1 MILTPDGQAT
11 LIIDCA
17 ALAANWRFL
26 AAQAAPA
33 ACAAAVKADAYGV
46 GIAVAV
52 PTLAHAGCRTFF
64 VAHVAE
70 GVQARAGLRHIGLG
84 DAEARVFVLNGFHA
98 FAAPLSRW
106 KEATLRPVLNSWP
119 ELAAWTDVA
128 GDLGGGGAALQV
140 DTGMNRVGLSM
151 AEAAALT
158 PATLAASQTDLF
170 ISHFLLADQPN
181 DPINAAQIAR
191 FDQLRQGPLGALP
204 ASLAN
209 SAGILL
215 PSRPHYDLV
224 RPGFGLYGGNP
235 RPAFPNPMQAV
246 VSLHAPILQVRDLA
260 PGETAGYGGAWTARR
275 PTRLATL
282 GIGYADGLPRNA
294 RTVGNADGPFAL
306 VGSTRCPLVGRI
318 SMDLSLVDVTDASAD
333 DARPGA
339 PVELLGRSTTV
350 DDLAA
355 ACGTVGYEVLTRL
368 GRRFTRQVLGWPQGI
383 ARRDAVM

>member
-1 MILTPDGQAT
+1 MTPSPDGQAVLT
-11 LIIDCA
+11 IDCD
-17 ALAANWRFL
+17 ALAANWRVL
-26 AAQAAPA
+26 AGHSAPA
-33 ACAAAVKADAYGV
+33 ACAAAVKADAYGI

-52 PTLAHAGCRTFF
+52 PALARAGCRTFF

-70 GVQARAGLRHIGLG
+70 GVQARAALRETGLG

-98 FAAPLSRW
+98 FAAPLARW
-106 KEATLRPVLNSWP
+106 AEAALRPVLNSVP

-151 AEAAALT
+151 AEATGLT
-158 PATLAASQTDLF
+158 SATIAASRAELL
-170 ISHFLLADQPN
+170 ISHFLSADQPG
-181 DPINAAQIAR
+181 DPINAVQIAR
-191 FDQLRQGPLGALP
+191 FEQLRRGPLGALP
-204 ASLAN
+204 ASMAN

-235 RPAFPNPMQAV
+235 RPGYPNPMQAV
-246 VSLHAPILQVRDLA
+246 VSLHAPILQIRDLV
-260 PGETAGYGGAWTARR
+260 PGDTAGYGAAWTAQR

-294 RTVGNADGPFAL
+294 RTVGQADGPFAL
-306 VGSTRCPLVGRI
+306 VGATRCPLVGRI
-318 SMDLSLVDVTDASAD
+318 SMDLTLVDVTDAPAD

-339 PVELLGRSTTV
+339 PVELLGRVTTV

-355 ACGTVGYEVLTRL
+355 ACATVGYEVLTRL
-368 GRRFTRQVLGWPQGI
+368 GRRFTRRVIGSSRGDR
-383 ARRDAVM
+383 AA

>member
-1 MILTPDGQAT
+1 MTPSPDGQAVLT
-11 LIIDCA
+11 IDCD

-26 AAQAAPA
+26 AGQASPA
-33 ACAAAVKADAYGV
+33 ACAAAVKADAYGT

-52 PTLAHAGCRTFF
+52 PTLARAGCRTFF

-70 GVQARAGLRHIGLG
+70 GVLAREALRETGLG
-84 DAEARVFVLNGFHA
+84 DAEARIFVLNGFHP

-106 KEATLRPVLNSWP
+106 RDAVLRPVVNSWP

-128 GDLGGGGAALQV
+128 GTLPGPGAALQV

-151 AEAAALT
+151 AEAAGLT
-158 PATLAASQTDLF
+158 SNQVAAARAELL
-170 ISHFLLADQPN
+170 ISHFLSADQPD

-191 FDQLRQGPLGALP
+191 FEQLRQGPLGALP

-235 RPAFPNPMQAV
+235 RPAYPNPMQPV
-246 VSLHAPILQVRDLA
+246 VSLHVPILQIRDLA
-260 PGETAGYGGAWTARR
+260 PGDTAGYGGAWTAQR

-294 RTVGNADGPFAL
+294 RTVGKADGPFAL
-306 VGSTRCPLVGRI
+306 VGATCCPLVGRI
-318 SMDLSLVDVTDASAD
+318 SMDLTLVDVTDAPAD
-333 DARPGA
+333 AARPGA

-350 DDLAA
+350 DDLAD

-368 GRRFTRQVLGWPQGI
+368 GRRFTRRVTGWPEGI
-383 ARRDAVM
+383 ARRDTVM